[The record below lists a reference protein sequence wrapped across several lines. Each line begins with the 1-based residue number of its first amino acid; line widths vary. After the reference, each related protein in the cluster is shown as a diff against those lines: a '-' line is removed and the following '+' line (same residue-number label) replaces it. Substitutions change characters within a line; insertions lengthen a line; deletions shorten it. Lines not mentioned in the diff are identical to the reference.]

1 MCPTYSSSYSTITLT
16 LVVFSFFSRFF
27 SVFSI
32 LANHPYYCTGYYVDR
47 SDYTTSDEDFA
58 VLCDELF
65 HFGSPSLLIVSM
77 LVLLQIYRAL
87 QVQISAWGYGK
98 DAAGLDRA
106 GAAVLAGEVWLV

>member
-1 MCPTYSSSYSTITLT
+1 MELRRGEFGKLRDSRSTSVKSISLSLMCPTYSSSYSTITLT

-77 LVLLQIYRAL
+77 LVL
-87 QVQISAWGYGK
+87 
-98 DAAGLDRA
+98 
-106 GAAVLAGEVWLV
+106 